1 MSDGEKSPNPLPPLT
16 RQGVVK
22 FHTDLISLACLALTT
37 VFSYTNRVLVHFPEK
52 MTDGVT
58 EQKNASEWLTGFD
71 SAFRYDFSLT
81 KMSLRL
87 FFFLNS

>member
-1 MSDGEKSPNPLPPLT
+1 
-16 RQGVVK
+16 VVK

-58 EQKNASEWLTGFD
+58 EQKKTPQNGLQGSIVH
-71 SAFRYDFSLT
+71 SATISRSQ
-81 KMSLRL
+81 K
-87 FFFLNS
+87 